1 MDVQSFVAFD
11 KTSASAPNA
20 LKYPQRALHEAMI
33 NALAHRDYETPDPTR
48 ITVFADRIE
57 IVSPGSLPPGV
68 SFEEFQAGTAA
79 PKWRNQSLAWFLNR
93 LQLAQA
99 EGQGIP
105 TILRTMREE
114 GCPPPRFQ
122 ANEARVTCVLPAH
135 PRHALAREHRRIEQA
150 ISLGEFERAQ
160 KSVLKLLQQDPT
172 NSRTVQL
179 FAEVHRALNS
189 AAPVRDFLKEHRAQL
204 APAVLSQLADVL
216 TLAEPPS
223 PGDFTLAREIYLQ
236 AAPGRVAERELRQ
249 LALGLSR
256 AGADAEAIQLIDAQ
270 MDLNP
275 ELRDSPN
282 LLRIRGNAYINHAK
296 SCSQTGR
303 RRDLPPQTKRRA
315 WEDCR
320 RYLSLAESDLR
331 RALALSPDVAIA
343 DGIQRNLDFVDHLK
357 KIAERP
363 GRK

>member
-1 MDVQSFVAFD
+1 
-11 KTSASAPNA
+11 
-20 LKYPQRALHEAMI
+20 
-33 NALAHRDYETPDPTR
+33 
-48 ITVFADRIE
+48 
-57 IVSPGSLPPGV
+57 
-68 SFEEFQAGTAA
+68 
-79 PKWRNQSLAWFLNR
+79 
-93 LQLAQA
+93 
-99 EGQGIP
+99 
-105 TILRTMREE
+105 
-114 GCPPPRFQ
+114 
-122 ANEARVTCVLPAH
+122 
-135 PRHALAREHRRIEQA
+135 
-150 ISLGEFERAQ
+150 
-160 KSVLKLLQQDPT
+160 
-172 NSRTVQL
+172 VQL

-270 MDLNP
+270 MDLSP